1 MVENQYASLPR
12 TFALMF
18 KAKVEGIFVWTWSTV
33 VACLIA
39 GRGFPPAVP
48 TIMTVASMLFLAIS
62 VYFYNDVIDQE
73 MDSLNEVKK
82 DRPLPSGAAS
92 ERNVMI
98 IVYATAI
105 IGLALAYQV
114 NPYSFLF
121 SLIYWVVYYLYS
133 FPGVRLKN
141 RFLMKDLVIFSGF
154 PLCSLVGSY
163 AITGALSMAVL
174 VPGFLFAIYSSAAN
188 PIFGDSLD
196 MEEDSKFGV
205 KNLALL
211 LSWKRKAQLMV
222 FGVLFIMTV
231 TPLTYVQLGFNMLLP
246 LLTVLMSLFLLKQLI
261 PLMGAFDGAQ
271 VASVRKYVYGYMVV
285 FELLVII
292 GTLNINL
299 F

>member
-1 MVENQYASLPR
+1 MVENQYANLPR

-18 KAKVEGIFVWTWSTV
+18 KAKLQGIFVWTWSTT
-33 VACLIA
+33 VACLIV
-39 GRGFPPAVP
+39 GRGFPPMVP

-73 MDSLNEVKK
+73 MDSLNDVKK
-82 DRPLPSGAAS
+82 DRPLPSGAVS
-92 ERNVMI
+92 ERNVMT

-105 IGLALAYQV
+105 IGLVLSYQI
-114 NPYSFLF
+114 NLYSFLF
-121 SLIYWVVYYLYS
+121 SLFYWVVFYLYS
-133 FPGVRLKN
+133 FPGIRLKS
-141 RFLMKDLVIFSGF
+141 RFLMKDFVIFSGF

-163 AITGALSMAVL
+163 AITGTLSMAVL
-174 VPGFLFAIYSSAAN
+174 VSGFLFAIYSSAAN

-196 MEEDSKFGV
+196 MAEDAKFGV

-211 LSWKRKAQLMV
+211 LSWKRKAQLMI
-222 FGVLFIMTV
+222 FGVLFVMTV

-246 LLTVLMSLFLLKQLI
+246 ILTVLMSLFLLKQLI
-261 PLMGAFDGAQ
+261 PIMGAFDSTR

-292 GTLNINL
+292 GTLNINIL
-299 F
+299 